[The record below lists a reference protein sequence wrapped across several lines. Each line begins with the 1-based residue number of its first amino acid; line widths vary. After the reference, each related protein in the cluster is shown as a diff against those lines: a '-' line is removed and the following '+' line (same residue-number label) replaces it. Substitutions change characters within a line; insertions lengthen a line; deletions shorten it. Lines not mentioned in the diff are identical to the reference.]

1 MKKIL
6 RSIMFVLAL
15 MSMSAPAVYAQRHQ
29 GERGNNS
36 RTERPRQSSERR
48 ANGSS
53 QHGTSGRPGL
63 GGNNGNQNSRP
74 SVGQNGNNHNNR
86 PSGVPAVGN
95 NSHNNSHNNGRPG
108 VGVSG
113 RPGVSGTHN
122 RPAVGG
128 NNNHRPE
135 VAPAPGGNRP
145 GSAIGNRPGVAIGN
159 RPGPGFGNRPGG
171 THARPP
177 MIAPPNRPFRPVIA
191 RPVSRPVPPPAW
203 RPRPGIPLIRGILGL
218 TFGAAFNVS
227 LDYLYNSGY
236 PVDGYGNNIVYLRN
250 VPILNYIWTDGAL
263 YYGNGG
269 LDASSFYYSTP
280 GYDLS
285 RYNSVYSSLVN
296 TYGMPVSVNNAAGA
310 MSATWF
316 GGNNGYV
323 TLSFGAGQAGRFLTT
338 LTFGL

>member
-1 MKKIL
+1 MKKIF

-15 MSMSAPAVYAQRHQ
+15 MSMSAPAMYAQRHQ

-36 RTERPRQSSERR
+36 RTEHTRHNNGGHASS
-48 ANGSS
+48 SS
-53 QHGTSGRPGL
+53 QRGNSGRPGL
-63 GGNNGNQNSRP
+63 GGNNGNHNGRPGNVQNS
-74 SVGQNGNNHNNR
+74 NNHNNR
-86 PSGVPAVGN
+86 PSGVPSVG
-95 NSHNNSHNNGRPG
+95 NNSHNNGRPG
-108 VGVSG
+108 VGTSG
-113 RPGVSGTHN
+113 RPGIGGSQN
-122 RPAVGG
+122 RPSVGS

-135 VAPAPGGNRP
+135 VGPAQGGNRP
-145 GSAIGNRPGVAIGN
+145 GAVIGNRPGAAVGN

-177 MIAPPNRPFRPVIA
+177 MIAPPHRPFRPVIA
-191 RPVSRPVPPPAW
+191 RPVHRPVPPPAW
-203 RPRPGIPLIRGILGL
+203 RPRPGIPIIRGILGL

-236 PVDGYGNNIVYLRN
+236 TVDGYGNNIVYLRN
-250 VPILNYIWTDGAL
+250 VPMLNYIWTDGAL

-296 TYGMPVSVNNAAGA
+296 TYGVPVSVNNAAGA